1 MKLLWAPIAALALS
15 ACATVS
21 TSQIEGSA
29 ETAYQAFVIAEE
41 ALVANGKESS
51 ATFHTH
57 ETAAYNAL
65 LAFRLGQITFD
76 QFSATIKGQQQ

>member
-1 MKLLWAPIAALALS
+1 MRALLIALALGG
-15 ACATVS
+15 CATVNS
-21 TSQIEGSA
+21 SQIEGSA
-29 ETAYQAFVIAEE
+29 ETAYQTFVVAEE

-51 ATFHTH
+51 ATFHAH

-76 QFSATIKGQQQ
+76 QFSAQLKAAKQ